1 MEGGGAKGFA
11 PTLRPAVIASEARQV
26 HVVACEVTGRMLLPA
41 CDAPDNFPRVNHWV
55 VGRKLA
61 TRLHAPPV
69 GRLPWADSATVACD
83 RPAATSLRV
92 LSLLAGFAILETR
105 MDGECGIHCMNLFQA
120 GREENGPS
128 SERDTG

>member
-1 MEGGGAKGFA
+1 MFA
-11 PTLRPAVIASEARQV
+11 PTLRPAVIASGARQV
-26 HVVACEVTGRMLLPA
+26 HVVACEATARMLLPA
-41 CDAPDNFPRVNHWV
+41 CAAPDNFPRVNHWV
-55 VGRKLA
+55 VGQPLDARS
-61 TRLHAPPV
+61 HAPPV

-83 RPAATSLRV
+83 SPAAISLTE

-105 MDGECGIHCMNLFQA
+105 MDGERGIHCMNLFQA

>member
-1 MEGGGAKGFA
+1 MEGGAKVFA

-26 HVVACEVTGRMLLPA
+26 HVVACEATGQMLLPA

-55 VGRKLA
+55 VGQPLDA
-61 TRLHAPPV
+61 RLHAPPV

-83 RPAATSLRV
+83 RPAATSLRA
-92 LSLLAGFAILETR
+92 LCLLAGFAILETR

>member
-1 MEGGGAKGFA
+1 MFA
-11 PTLRPAVIASEARQV
+11 PALRPAVTASGAAPV
-26 HVVACEVTGRMLLPA
+26 HVVACQATGFNLLPA
-41 CDAPDNFPRVNHWV
+41 CDAGDDYPRVNHWV
-55 VGRKLA
+55 VGRKLD
-61 TRLHAPPV
+61 TRLHAPPL

-83 RPAATSLRV
+83 RPAATSLRA